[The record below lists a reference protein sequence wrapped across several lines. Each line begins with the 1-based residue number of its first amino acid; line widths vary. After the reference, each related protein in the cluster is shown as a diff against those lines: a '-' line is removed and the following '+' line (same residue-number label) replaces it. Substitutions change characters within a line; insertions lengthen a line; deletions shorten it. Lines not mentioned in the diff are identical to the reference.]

1 MSKRSDIVLVPGM
14 WLGSWVWD
22 GVIPFLDQIGHRP
35 HPVTLP
41 GLEEDQPR
49 RRVSLDEQIAAVRH
63 VVSTLEG
70 PVVLVG
76 HAFGA
81 TVINGVAD
89 LEPDRISR
97 LVYIDDTPLAAGQS
111 LPMKPDEGREWLE
124 LPEWDG
130 LTEWGMSSKG
140 IDAHTLEYIRSRAV
154 PQPAGVLQA
163 TVTLSNPARKLIPV
177 TMVCCSMSA
186 GSVAEAFDTQ
196 ETSAEELQGI
206 TPTLVD
212 LPTCH
217 WPMFSRPE
225 DLAWAIDLAARA

>member
-1 MSKRSDIVLVPGM
+1 M
-14 WLGSWVWD
+14 WLGAWAWD
-22 GVIPFLDQIGHRP
+22 GVIPFVDQIGHRS
-35 HPVTLP
+35 HPMTLP

-49 RRVSLDEQIAAVRH
+49 RRVSLEEQIAAVREQ
-63 VVSTLEG
+63 VATLEG

-76 HAFGA
+76 HGHGS

-89 LEPDRISR
+89 LEPHRISR
-97 LVYIDDTPLAAGQS
+97 LVYIDEPPMATGQR
-111 LPMKPDEGREWLE
+111 LRMEPDPGREWLE
-124 LPEWDG
+124 LPSWDT

-140 IDAHTLEYIRSRAV
+140 ISAHTLEVIRHRAV
-154 PQPAGVLQA
+154 PQPAGVLEA
-163 TVTLSNPARKLIPV
+163 RVTLTNPERKQIPV
-177 TMVCCSMSA
+177 TMVCCTLPA
-186 GSVAEAFDTQ
+186 GAVAEALEVQ
-196 ETSAEELQGI
+196 ESYAAELQGV